1 MKLLSYSHQRLIML
15 NFLENS
21 GYLSID
27 YVVDSKEFG
36 QSSLP
41 ATGEKE
47 TNFMNF
53 IGLTVLATSFA
64 FAALLVSDVKKE
76 LIDY

>member
-1 MKLLSYSHQRLIML
+1 MWLIQKNL
-15 NFLENS
+15 GKVAFL
-21 GYLSID
+21 
-27 YVVDSKEFG
+27 
-36 QSSLP
+36 Q
-41 ATGEKE
+41 TGEKE

-64 FAALLVSDVKKE
+64 FATLLVSDVKKE

>member
-1 MKLLSYSHQRLIML
+1 ML
-15 NFLENS
+15 NFFDNS

-41 ATGEKE
+41 TTGEKE

-53 IGLTVLATSFA
+53 I
-64 FAALLVSDVKKE
+64 ALLVSDVKKE

>member
-1 MKLLSYSHQRLIML
+1 ML
-15 NFLENS
+15 YNYTDF
-21 GYLSID
+21 I
-27 YVVDSKEFG
+27 EFG

-41 ATGEKE
+41 TTGEKE

-64 FAALLVSDVKKE
+64 FATLLFSDVKKE